1 MRTLAL
7 AAALLL
13 AATTVGTAGS
23 YRKAIGFAT
32 GTCKTSSCRS
42 KHPSG
47 RYVHPITSKSR
58 RYR

>member
-1 MRTLAL
+1 MRALAL

-13 AATTVGTAGS
+13 ATSTAGIAGS
-23 YRKAIGFAT
+23 YRKAHGFAT

-47 RYVHPITSKSR
+47 RYVHPITSKGR
-58 RYR
+58 RH